1 MAPKTI
7 SRRPL
12 FSGNPSV
19 ASHVPGTGVQNYHF
33 RRHLQQGGVQRTHRR
48 LNLSKRGGRHPAPS
62 FFVCPPFTT
71 SPASTK
77 DLFIKILNRRQT
89 KPNHSFK
96 DCGRRYAQ
104 ARAEVP
110 RSTLR
115 RTCARVRRHTPIRP
129 LTFSNLQLHFPD
141 MLQHIVQFPAYI
153 FLNSNLPGKNQCH
166 HSFYRLRH
174 QDVLIPCRKKLFF

>member
-12 FSGNPSV
+12 FSGNLSA
-19 ASHVPGTGVQNYHF
+19 ASHVPGTGMQNYHF

-62 FFVCPPFTT
+62 SFCMPSLHHTT
-71 SPASTK
+71 GFYKRPLYK
-77 DLFIKILNRRQT
+77 NLEQK
-89 KPNHSFK
+89 
-96 DCGRRYAQ
+96 
-104 ARAEVP
+104 

-129 LTFSNLQLHFPD
+129 LTSSYLRLQFPD
-141 MLQHIVQFPAYI
+141 MLQHIVQFAAYI

>member
-12 FSGNPSV
+12 FSGNLSA
-19 ASHVPGTGVQNYHF
+19 ASHVPGTGMQNYHF
-33 RRHLQQGGVQRTHRR
+33 RRHLQYALPSPHHRLLQRLLRK
-48 LNLSKRGGRHPAPS
+48 N
-62 FFVCPPFTT
+62 F
-71 SPASTK
+71 
-77 DLFIKILNRRQT
+77 NRRQT
-89 KPNHSFK
+89 KPNHSFN
-96 DCGRRYAQ
+96 DRGRRYAQ
-104 ARAEVP
+104 ARTEVP

-115 RTCARVRRHTPIRP
+115 RTCARVRGHTPIRP
-129 LTFSNLQLHFPD
+129 LTSSNLQLHSPD
-141 MLQHIVQFPAYI
+141 MLQHIVQFSAYI